1 LICCVSKDLDFIYLY
16 KKRKK
21 KFYLQANDFSS
32 KLAQDLSVL
41 LPEAVT
47 KASRALAVMV
57 YLVSAKIK
65 AA

>member
-1 LICCVSKDLDFIYLY
+1 LIFFIYI
-16 KKRKK
+16 KKEKIN
-21 KFYLQANDFSS
+21 FILQANDFSS

-47 KASRALAVMV
+47 KASRALAVMGF
-57 YLVSAKIK
+57 LVSAKIK